1 MRLNRK
7 FRAFTPILPH
17 LTHIARTHVSA
28 FIKIKVLQIPY
39 KSSTCLI
46 VVARWSRNPWDKF
59 RKEATNSC
67 HPSGKQQSSNDMVMG
82 WKRER
87 LGKERELYIFKNGI
101 FRQILIRFPGF
112 LIQLF
117 VCSRKNMYLCG
128 QFQIECQRYF
138 YTTYGKSTFGRGS
151 HKPLPMG
158 SPLKSSP

>member
-17 LTHIARTHVSA
+17 LTHIARTHVNA
-28 FIKIKVLQIPY
+28 FIKIKVLQVPY

-112 LIQLF
+112 FPKLQHVVYCFSSLQL
-117 VCSRKNMYLCG
+117 VAHRLQKCCSGADNSDGYDSC
-128 QFQIECQRYF
+128 
-138 YTTYGKSTFGRGS
+138 
-151 HKPLPMG
+151 
-158 SPLKSSP
+158 